1 MMIASRCSGRSR
13 SSRVVESRSRSICG
27 ATVPCPM
34 GFGRIAA
41 ADEAGPAQTDVM
53 IGRSYV
59 LFGVLAQAGLDEYV
73 R

>member
-1 MMIASRCSGRSR
+1 
-13 SSRVVESRSRSICG
+13 
-27 ATVPCPM
+27 M